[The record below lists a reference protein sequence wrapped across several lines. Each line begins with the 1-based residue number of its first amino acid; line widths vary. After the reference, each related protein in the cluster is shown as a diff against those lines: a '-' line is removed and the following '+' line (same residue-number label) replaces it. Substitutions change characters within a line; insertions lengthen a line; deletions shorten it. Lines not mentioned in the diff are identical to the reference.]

1 MDCHWFNTSHCRS
14 CELLDRS
21 YADTI
26 LLKEKK
32 LVELFSGHNLFLKK
46 TVGLNNKIENSR
58 NKAKLAVFGDDSGIQ
73 FGFYDGQ
80 LNFKKLEECPLHM
93 EGLNELLPVLKT
105 KLMEYKIT
113 PYSLTEKKGELK
125 YVILSKSQS
134 HNDLLVRF
142 VLRSKES
149 LDRLKKMAAV
159 LVSEFPFIKV
169 VTANLQPEHKAVMEG
184 DEEIVL
190 TTEDKIL
197 HQFDDVYLTLGPR
210 SFFQVTPE
218 IAGKLYA
225 SAGHVI
231 EEYKVKS
238 FLDLFC
244 GVGAFSYFAAK
255 TCPDVLGVE
264 LSREAIV
271 CAQSSQEL
279 NKVSGNISF
288 EALDVEAFLKTLDKK
303 FEAVLVNPPRRGL
316 NKSIIKDILAQKPKL
331 IIYSSCNAETLSR
344 DFSDMN
350 HEYEIAS
357 TQLFDMFPYTEHFE
371 TLMIM
376 LRRDA

>member
-1 MDCHWFNTSHCRS
+1 MDCHWFKTNHCHS

-21 YADTI
+21 YTETI

-32 LVELFSGHNLFLKK
+32 LKELFSAQDLFFKE
-46 TVGLNNKIENSR
+46 TIGLSEKVEKSR
-58 NKAKLAVFGDDSGIQ
+58 NKAKFAIFGDSTGIQ
-73 FGFYDGQ
+73 FGFYDSH

-93 EGLNELLPVLKT
+93 EGLNDLLPVLKT
-105 KLMEYKIT
+105 KLKEFNII
-113 PYSLTEKKGELK
+113 PYSLADKKGELK

-134 HNDLLVRF
+134 HNDLLIRF

-149 LDRLKKMAAV
+149 LDRLKKMATL
-159 LVSEFPFIKV
+159 LVIEFPFIKV

-190 TTEDKIL
+190 TKENKIL
-197 HQFDDVYLTLGPR
+197 HQFDDVFLTLGPR

-231 EEYKVKS
+231 EKYNVKS

-255 TCPDVLGVE
+255 SCPDVLGVE
-264 LSREAIV
+264 LSKEAIV
-271 CAQSSQEL
+271 CAQSSQSL
-279 NKVSGNISF
+279 NKISGRIAF
-288 EALDVEAFLKTLDKK
+288 EALDVEAFLKSLDKN
-303 FEAVLVNPPRRGL
+303 FEAILVNPPRRGL

-331 IIYSSCNAETLSR
+331 IIYSSCNAETLLR

-350 HEYEIAS
+350 HEYKIVS
-357 TQLFDMFPYTEHFE
+357 TQIFDMFPYTEHFE
-371 TLMIM
+371 TLMLM
-376 LRRDA
+376 LRTDA